1 MTSRTRWPTTA
12 QTRQVALRPRTI
24 GATRTMPAMASTP
37 MAIMT
42 ASTQEVEAIVSM
54 RPRESNSTSIADKA
68 AWTPVGSALNACTAN
83 TSKGVNDNLGARGRA

>member
-37 MAIMT
+37 MAIMI
-42 ASTQEVEAIVSM
+42 ASTQEVAGAIVSM
-54 RPRESNSTSIADKA
+54 RPRESNATSIADKA
-68 AWTPVGSALNACTAN
+68 AWTPVGSALNACT
-83 TSKGVNDNLGARGRA
+83 VNM

>member
-37 MAIMT
+37 MAIMI
-42 ASTQEVEAIVSM
+42 ASTQEVAGAIVSM
-54 RPRESNSTSIADKA
+54 RPRESNATSIADKA

-83 TSKGVNDNLGARGRA
+83 T

>member
-37 MAIMT
+37 MAIMI
-42 ASTQEVEAIVSM
+42 ASTQEVAGAIVSM
-54 RPRESNSTSIADKA
+54 RPRESNATSIADKA
-68 AWTPVGSALNACTAN
+68 AWTPVGSALNACTVN
-83 TSKGVNDNLGARGRA
+83 T